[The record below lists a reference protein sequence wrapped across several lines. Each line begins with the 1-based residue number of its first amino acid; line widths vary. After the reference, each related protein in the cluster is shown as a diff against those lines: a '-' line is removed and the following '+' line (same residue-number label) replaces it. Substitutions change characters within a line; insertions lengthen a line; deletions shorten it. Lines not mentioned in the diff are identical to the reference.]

1 MKLISLLEYVLS
13 EEIRMSNSEVFKS
26 KVYAYAN
33 FLKQPLTLQMFV
45 PVDKHGVI
53 LEDLKFC
60 CSGSDCGC
68 MGQPVNVGSQE
79 EIDEYYE
86 AKERVLFKDCDV
98 KEIKSDKNYFV
109 VYHKTRQIWISWTD
123 RIIDDFILN
132 RNYLN
137 GIELTDSAIKQLGL

>member
-1 MKLISLLEYVLS
+1 MKLISLLEFVEQNKFPQTTEEASNESVL
-13 EEIRMSNSEVFKS
+13 IHNFYN
-26 KVYAYAN
+26 KVCAYAT

-86 AKERVLFKDCDV
+86 AKDKLLFKNVDL
-98 KEIKSDKNYFV
+98 KTANYIVDGF
-109 VYHKTRQIWISWTD
+109 TTIESLTD
-123 RIIDDFILN
+123 SKL
-132 RNYLN
+132 LN
-137 GIELTDSAIKQLGL
+137 GLELTDSAIKQIGL

>member
-1 MKLISLLEYVLS
+1 MTDFVLES
-13 EEIRMSNSEVFKS
+13 S
-26 KVYAYAN
+26 
-33 FLKQPLTLQMFV
+33 KQPLTLGMFI

-86 AKERVLFKDCDV
+86 AKENVIFKDA
-98 KEIKSDKNYFV
+98 V
-109 VYHKTRQIWISWTD
+109 VYDYSPFIQTK
-123 RIIDDFILN
+123 RILINLKCDQTFRVYTELQ
-132 RNYLN
+132 YASG
-137 GIELTDSAIKQLGL
+137 GIERKTFPNWYFSRPPLIEDVLGYDLELSASAIKQIGL